1 MNSPLGEER
10 LSGREMDSILIVDDE
25 NSMREFLEIMLTQ
38 EGYKVTLAENG
49 EKACAFLDETRFDLV
64 ITDIRMKDIDGI
76 GVLKRAKS
84 ADPDTMVVLISAFAT
99 AETAVE
105 AMKEGAYDYIPKP
118 FKVRELK
125 KIVKDALHSKKH
137 AESGEED
144 RSESRYH
151 FGCLIGESPEIK
163 KVYDLIRRVAQT
175 KTNILISGESG
186 TGKELVARAIHQSSQ
201 RKNRPIVTINCAGI
215 PENLIESE
223 LFGYRKG
230 AFTGAATDK
239 EGLFDVAD
247 GGTVFLDE
255 VGELTPAIQVKLLR
269 VIQERTF
276 TAVGGTEEK
285 SVDVRFISATN
296 KDLEEEVID
305 SNFRE
310 DLYFRLNVIH
320 IDVPPL
326 RKRDGDLPLL
336 AQYFLEKFSQE
347 FGKEIKKIS
356 AYAMDILGQYPFPGN
371 VRELENIIERSVALE
386 TSNIVLPESL
396 TLSDFK
402 GTLSRKGRRRLD
414 LGSGGIDLDA
424 VIAEIE
430 RDYIL
435 KAMEIGHGSRQKAA
449 DLLGLTMRSLRYR
462 LDKLGLKSSSNDD
475 F

>member
-1 MNSPLGEER
+1 
-10 LSGREMDSILIVDDE
+10 LSGKEMHSILVVDDE

-38 EGYKVTLAENG
+38 EGYQVTLAENG
-49 EKACAFLDETRFDLV
+49 ETACGLLEQTEFDLV
-64 ITDIRMKDIDGI
+64 ITDIRMRDIDGI
-76 GVLKRAKS
+76 GVLRKAK
-84 ADPDTMVVLISAFAT
+84 AVNPNTLVVLISAFAT

-105 AMKEGAYDYIPKP
+105 AMREGAYDYIPKP
-118 FKVRELK
+118 FKVGEFK
-125 KIVKDALHSKKH
+125 KIVREALHFKKRV
-137 AESGEED
+137 ESGEEEP
-144 RSESRYH
+144 SKSRYH
-151 FGCLIGESPEIK
+151 FDCLVGESPQMR
-163 KVYDLIRRVAQT
+163 KVYDLIKRVAQT

-186 TGKELVARAIHQSSQ
+186 TGKELVAKAIHRLSA
-201 RKNRPIVTINCAGI
+201 RKDKPIVTINCAGI

-223 LFGYRKG
+223 LFGYKKG

-239 EGLFDVAD
+239 DGLFDVAD

-285 SVDVRFISATN
+285 NVDVRFISATN
-296 KDLEEEVID
+296 KDLEQEVIEN
-305 SNFRE
+305 NFRE

-336 AQYFLEKFSQE
+336 SQHFLEKYSQE
-347 FGKEIKKIS
+347 LEKEIKKIS
-356 AYAMDILGQYPFPGN
+356 AYAMDILAQYSFPGN

-396 TLSDFK
+396 TLSDFR
-402 GTLSRKGRRRLD
+402 GALEQKGRRRLD
-414 LGSGGIDLDA
+414 LSSDGISLDE
-424 VIAEIE
+424 IMAEIE
-430 RDYIL
+430 KDYIL
-435 KAMEIGHGSRQKAA
+435 KAMEMAHGSKQRAA
-449 DLLGLTMRSLRYR
+449 DLLGVSMRSLRYR
-462 LDKLGLKSSSNDD
+462 LDKLGLQSSSNET

>member
-1 MNSPLGEER
+1 M
-10 LSGREMDSILIVDDE
+10 SGREMSSILVVDDE
-25 NSMREFLEIMLTQ
+25 SSMREFLEIMLTQ
-38 EGYKVTLAENG
+38 EGYQVTLADNG
-49 EKACAFLDETRFDLV
+49 ENACAILDKTKFDLI

-76 GVLKRAKS
+76 GVLKKAK
-84 ADPDTMVVLISAFAT
+84 AVDPDIMVVLISAFAT

-118 FKVRELK
+118 FKVREFK
-125 KIVKDALHSKKH
+125 KIVREAFQSKKR
-137 AESGEED
+137 AESGEDD
-144 RSESRYH
+144 RLRSRYH
-151 FGCLIGESPEIK
+151 FGCLIGESPQIK
-163 KVYDLIRRVAQT
+163 KVYDLVKRVAQT

-186 TGKELVARAIHQSSQ
+186 TGKELVARAIHKSSQ
-201 RKNRPIVTINCAGI
+201 RKEKPIVTINCAGI

-223 LFGYRKG
+223 LFGYKKG

-239 EGLFDVAD
+239 EGLFNVAD

-296 KDLEEEVID
+296 KDLEEEVINN
-305 SNFRE
+305 NFRE

-320 IDVPPL
+320 IAVPPL

-336 AQYFLEKFSQE
+336 SQHFLEKYSRE
-347 FGKEIKKIS
+347 LGKEIKKVS
-356 AYAMDILGQYPFPGN
+356 AYAMDILARYPFPGN

-402 GTLSRKGRRRLD
+402 GTLSKKGRRRLD
-414 LGSGGIDLDA
+414 LGSDGINLEA
-424 VIAEIE
+424 AMAEIE
-430 RDYIL
+430 KDYIL
-435 KAMEIGHGSRQKAA
+435 KAMEVARGSKQRAA
-449 DLLGLTMRSLRYR
+449 KLLGISMRSLRYR

>member
-1 MNSPLGEER
+1 M
-10 LSGREMDSILIVDDE
+10 SGREMNSILVVDDE

-38 EGYKVTLAENG
+38 DGYQVTLAENG
-49 EKACAFLDETRFDLV
+49 EKACRILDESRFDLV

-76 GVLKRAKS
+76 GVLKKAKS
-84 ADPDTMVVLISAFAT
+84 VDPAPTVVLISAFAT

-105 AMKEGAYDYIPKP
+105 AMREGAYDYIPKP
-118 FKVRELK
+118 FKVREFK
-125 KIVKDALHSKKH
+125 EIVKEALRSRKQ
-137 AESGEED
+137 AGSGEED
-144 RSESRYH
+144 RLKSRYH
-151 FGCLIGESPEIK
+151 FDCLIGESPQIK
-163 KVYDLIRRVAQT
+163 KVYDLIKRVAQT

-186 TGKELVARAIHQSSQ
+186 TGKELVAKAIHQASQ
-201 RKNRPIVTINCAGI
+201 RKEKPIVTINCAGI

-230 AFTGAATDK
+230 AFTGAAADK

-285 SVDVRFISATN
+285 SVDVRFVSATN
-296 KDLEEEVID
+296 KDLEEEVINN
-305 SNFRE
+305 NFRE

-320 IDVPPL
+320 IPVPPL

-336 AQYFLEKFSQE
+336 AQYFLEKYSNE
-347 FGKEIKKIS
+347 LGKEIKKMS
-356 AYAMDILGQYPFPGN
+356 AYAMDILAQYAFPGN

-396 TLSDFK
+396 TLSDYK

-414 LGSGGIDLDA
+414 LGSDGINLDEA
-424 VIAEIE
+424 MAEIE
-430 RDYIL
+430 GDYIL
-435 KAMEIGHGSRQKAA
+435 KAMETAHGSKQRAA
-449 DLLGLTMRSLRYR
+449 RLLGITMRSLRYR
-462 LDKLGLKSSSNDD
+462 LDKLGLKSSSDDD